1 MCLFG
6 SKKIN
11 QRTAWLLVIKQKEP
25 TDWMDSMVAAVKVP
39 YKIRICIETRELKK
53 AIRREHFPMTT
64 VEKVV
69 AGMPQAKV
77 FSVLDTT
84 SGY

>member
-1 MCLFG
+1 
-6 SKKIN
+6 
-11 QRTAWLLVIKQKEP
+11 
-25 TDWMDSMVAAVKVP
+25 MVEAVKVP
-39 YKIRICIETRELKK
+39 YKIRICIETRDLKK
-53 AIRREHFPMTT
+53 AIRREHFSMTT

-84 SGY
+84 SGYWQVKLERFAHSIRHSEDTGSQGYHLE